1 MGLHVIKSKGFMG
14 FDHVTD
20 SSYPHKSQRM
30 ISFSLI
36 NSFRDFVHV

>member
-20 SSYPHKSQRM
+20 SIHIPIK
-30 ISFSLI
+30 
-36 NSFRDFVHV
+36 VKE